1 MKKVVVCGASGIVGS
16 QLVQR
21 LHKKSCPLVLVGR
34 TPQPLKQKF
43 PFAADCYSW
52 KEFSASPS
60 EELGVIINISGAG
73 VSDQSWSDAYK
84 QVMTDSRLNTTKICV
99 EVCKQNPDIRLINA
113 SAVSAYGFY
122 DDDHEAFSETDTH
135 RRTGTCFLQE
145 LIDQWEQATQPAIE
159 AGNQVALLRIGFVLD
174 RNGGGLAAMATP
186 FSYFLGGKSGT
197 GNQIM
202 SWVSLRD
209 LVAAIEFIFDHP
221 ELNGPINIVSPGA
234 CSNRV
239 FAQSL
244 GKALSRPSF
253 VSAPAFLIEAMMGQM
268 GQELV
273 LTGQRVSPTKL
284 WNAGFI
290 FQDQDIE
297 QYLREIYRR

>member
-1 MKKVVVCGASGIVGS
+1 MKKVVVCGASGLVGTR
-16 QLVQR
+16 LVQL
-21 LHKKSCPLVLVGR
+21 LHEKSCPLVLVGR
-34 TPQPLKQKF
+34 TPQRLKQKF

-52 KEFSASPS
+52 EEFSASPAQ
-60 EELGVIINISGAG
+60 ELGVIINLSGASVG
-73 VSDQSWSDAYK
+73 EQSWSDAYK
-84 QVMTDSRLNTTKICV
+84 QVMTDSRLNATKICV

-122 DDDHEAFSETDTH
+122 DHDHEAFSEADRD

-145 LIDQWEQATQPAIE
+145 MIDQWEQATEPAVE
-159 AGNQVALLRIGFVLD
+159 VGNRVALLRIGFVLD
-174 RNGGGLAAMATP
+174 GDGGALPTMAAP
-186 FSYFLGGKSGT
+186 FRYFLGGKSGT
-197 GNQIM
+197 GKQIM

-221 ELNGPINIVSPGA
+221 DLNGPINIVSPGA

-244 GKALSRPSF
+244 GKALGRPSF
-253 VSAPAFLIEAMMGQM
+253 VPAPAFLIKALMGQL

-273 LTGQRVSPTKL
+273 LTGQRVSPRKL
-284 WNAGFI
+284 LEAGFV

-297 QYLREIYRR
+297 QCLREIYSR

>member
-1 MKKVVVCGASGIVGS
+1 MKKVVVCGASGMVGTK
-16 QLVQR
+16 LVHL
-21 LHKKSCPLVLVGR
+21 LHEKSYPLVVVGR

-52 KEFSASPS
+52 EEFSASPV

-84 QVMTDSRLNTTKICV
+84 KVMTDSRLNTTKICV
-99 EVCKQNPDIRLINA
+99 EVCKHNPDIRLINA

-122 DDDHEAFSETDTH
+122 DDDHEAFSEDDTD

-145 LIDQWEQATQPAIE
+145 LIDQWERATEPAIE

-174 RNGGGLAAMATP
+174 RNGGGLPAMATP

-221 ELNGPINIVSPGA
+221 ELNGPINIVSPRP

-244 GKALSRPSF
+244 GKALNKTSF
-253 VSAPAFLIEAMMGQM
+253 VPAPAFLIKAMMGQM

-273 LTGQRVSPTKL
+273 LTGQRVSPSKL
-284 WNAGFI
+284 LEAGFV

-297 QYLREIYRR
+297 ICLREIYRY

>member
-1 MKKVVVCGASGIVGS
+1 MVGTK
-16 QLVQR
+16 LVQL
-21 LHKKSCPLVLVGR
+21 LHEKSCPLVLVGR
-34 TPQPLKQKF
+34 TPQRLKQKF

-52 KEFSASPS
+52 EEFSASPVQ
-60 EELGVIINISGAG
+60 ELGVIINLSGASVG
-73 VSDQSWSDAYK
+73 DQSWSDAYK
-84 QVMTDSRLNTTKICV
+84 QVMTDSRLNATNICV

-122 DDDHEAFSETDTH
+122 DHDHEAFSEEDRD

-145 LIDQWEQATQPAIE
+145 LIDQWEQATEPAVE
-159 AGNQVALLRIGFVLD
+159 VGNRVALLRIGVVFD
-174 RNGGGLAAMATP
+174 RNEGALPTMTSP
-186 FSYFLGGKSGT
+186 FRYFLGGKSGT
-197 GNQIM
+197 GKQIM

-221 ELNGPINIVSPGA
+221 DLNGPINIVSPGA
-234 CSNRV
+234 CNNQV

-244 GKALSRPSF
+244 GKALDRPSF
-253 VSAPAFLIEAMMGQM
+253 VPAPAFLIKALMGQL

-273 LTGQRVSPTKL
+273 LTGQRVSPSKL
-284 WNAGFI
+284 SDAGFV

-297 QYLREIYRR
+297 QCLRKIYHY